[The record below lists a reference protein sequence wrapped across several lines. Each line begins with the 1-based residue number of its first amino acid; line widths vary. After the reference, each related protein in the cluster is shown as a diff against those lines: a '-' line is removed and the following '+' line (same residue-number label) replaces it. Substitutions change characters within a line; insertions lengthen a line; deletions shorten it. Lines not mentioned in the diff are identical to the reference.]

1 MHFTPGSL
9 PTRSEV
15 IKPYTGI
22 STTGS
27 SSLSGDISINKTTGY
42 LRFSQGSLPTK
53 GSDVTVATGIKTQP
67 AFNSTF
73 SGTGTQLTANV
84 TNTATTITSTGE
96 FTPSGT
102 IGTAE

>member
-1 MHFTPGSL
+1 MHFGQGSL
-9 PTRSEV
+9 PTRSGV
-15 IKPYTGI
+15 IKAYTGVA
-22 STTGS
+22 TAGS
-27 SSLSGDISINKTTGY
+27 ASLSGGVTANKTVGY

-67 AFNSTF
+67 TFNSTF
-73 SGTGTQLTANV
+73 SGTGTQLTASV
-84 TNTATTITSTGE
+84 TNTATTITSTGK